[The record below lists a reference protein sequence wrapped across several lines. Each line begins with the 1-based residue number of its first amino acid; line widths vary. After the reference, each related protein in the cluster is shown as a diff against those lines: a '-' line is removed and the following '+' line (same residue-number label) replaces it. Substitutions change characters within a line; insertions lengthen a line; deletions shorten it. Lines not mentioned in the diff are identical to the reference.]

1 MESRPQVFVPLAQR
15 DVLFPS
21 NFAVGMHLVA
31 RVDSPSAALRERVGQ
46 LAVSIGPRVFLGE
59 PVTITELLSDRLA
72 TARRRA
78 AVLGLLGAIGLG
90 LALIGLFGMTAFTVA
105 RRTGEIGV
113 RMTVGARPGQVIW
126 EVFRGAATAV
136 SVGLLAGLA
145 GALATSRLLEG
156 YLFETQA
163 VDAATLGGVAVLIAV
178 TATIAAVVPAAR
190 AGRVTSVALLR
201 HD

>member
-1 MESRPQVFVPLAQR
+1 M
-15 DVLFPS
+15 
-21 NFAVGMHLVA
+21 A

-113 RMTVGARPGQVIW
+113 RMTVGARPGQVI
-126 EVFRGAATAV
+126 
-136 SVGLLAGLA
+136 
-145 GALATSRLLEG
+145 
-156 YLFETQA
+156 
-163 VDAATLGGVAVLIAV
+163 
-178 TATIAAVVPAAR
+178 
-190 AGRVTSVALLR
+190 
-201 HD
+201 